1 MAGQLSI
8 QPPVLDLA
16 LYAGDGI
23 SFKLICTDD
32 SEPPEPVNISGDI
45 QAQVRVDRLSDDP
58 PVATF
63 SADLSGA
70 DAGEVVLSLTGDQTS
85 DLMDGSGVVKGKFT
99 GSWDVQWTPVG
110 GEPRTLCQGKV
121 ECIADVTR

>member
-32 SEPPEPVNISGDI
+32 ADPPEPVNISGDI
-45 QAQVRVDRLSDDP
+45 QAQIKVNRSDTTS
-58 PVATF
+58 VATF
-63 SADLSGA
+63 SADMTGA
-70 DAGEVVLSLTGDQTS
+70 DIGEIVLSLTGDDTS
-85 DLMDGSGVVKGKFT
+85 ALMEGPGVTKGRF
-99 GSWDVQWTPVG
+99 GGQWDVQWTPTG
-110 GEPRTLCQGKV
+110 GQPRTLCQGKV

>member
-32 SEPPEPVNISGDI
+32 SVPPEPVNITGDI
-45 QAQVRVDRLSDDP
+45 KAQIRPNRDEASSVT
-58 PVATF
+58 AEF
-63 SADLSGA
+63 SADLTGA
-70 DAGEVVLSLTGDQTS
+70 DAGEVTLSLTGDQTQ
-85 DLMDGSGVVKGKFT
+85 DLMEDPSVTKGKFN
-99 GSWDVQWTPVG
+99 GAWDVQWTPTG
-110 GEPRTLCQGKV
+110 GQPRTLCQGKV

>member
-32 SEPPEPVNISGDI
+32 SVPPEPVNITGDI
-45 QAQVRVDRLSDDP
+45 KAQIRANRDEASTVS
-58 PVATF
+58 AEF
-63 SADLSGA
+63 SADLTGA
-70 DAGEVVLSLTGDQTS
+70 DAGEVILSLTGIQTQ
-85 DLMDGSGVVKGKFT
+85 DLMEDPAVTKGKFS
-99 GSWDVQWTPVG
+99 GAWDVQWTPTG
-110 GEPRTLCQGKV
+110 GQPRTLCQGKV

>member
-32 SEPPEPVNISGDI
+32 SVPPEPVNITGAI
-45 QAQVRVDRLSDDP
+45 QAQIRANRDETSAVS
-58 PVATF
+58 AEF
-63 SADLSGA
+63 STDLTGA
-70 DAGEVVLSLTGDQTS
+70 DAGEVILSLTGAQTQ
-85 DLMDGSGVVKGKFT
+85 DLMEDPAVAKGKFN
-99 GSWDVQWTPVG
+99 GVWDVQWTPTG
-110 GEPRTLCQGKV
+110 GQPRTLCQGKV

>member
-1 MAGQLSI
+1 MSQLSI
-8 QPPVLDLA
+8 QPSVLDLA

-23 SFKLICTDD
+23 SFKLICSDNA
-32 SEPPEPVNISGDI
+32 SPPQPVNVTGDI
-45 QAQVRVDRLSDDP
+45 QAQVRVDRSSTGT

-63 SADLSGA
+63 SADMVGA
-70 DAGEVVLSLTGDQTS
+70 DQGEVVLSLTGDQTQDMVDDPS
-85 DLMDGSGVVKGKFT
+85 ATKGKFT
-99 GSWDVQWTPVG
+99 GVWDVQWTATG